1 MEIDIQPPSGQ
12 SWEQLPSEPDMWF
25 LRFKRYLLL
34 GASRSVYAAYCRDC
48 RDAGKEPAA
57 ALPGSWGRRSKEFLW
72 ESRSAAWDKA
82 HASAEESE
90 WHQRRQQ
97 LREKEWQVS
106 ELLFQKAE
114 AALRDLELVGRIQNI
129 ANALK
134 IASELGR
141 KSSELWDSDVNAAI
155 ALLLKFDYE
164 VKDKKQLELDN
175 IDEEL

>member
-1 MEIDIQPPSGQ
+1 MDEIKAWDK
-12 SWEQLPSEPDMWF
+12 LPQEPDAWF
-25 LRFKRYLLL
+25 LRFRRYLLA
-34 GASRSVYAAYCRDC
+34 GIRRTVYRAYAEECRES
-48 RDAGKEPAA
+48 GKEPST
-57 ALPGSWGRRSKEFLW
+57 LPGAWGRRSREFDW
-72 ESRSAAWDKA
+72 ESRASAWDA
-82 HASAEESE
+82 ANSAAEESE
-90 WHQRRQQ
+90 WHQRRQR

-164 VKDKKQLELDN
+164 VKDKKQLESDDE
-175 IDEEL
+175 DEEL